1 MQKKRREG
9 AALRSP
15 AAWIRFLAII
25 ALGTAA
31 DLLSK
36 AWAEG
41 AVNPASP
48 TRWSAERLL
57 DFQRYFP
64 GLEFIWQKNPG
75 MVFGMG
81 QGRITFLIIFTLG
94 AIGLLTWL
102 FADSRKRQY
111 WLQSFLAMIL
121 AGALGN
127 LYDRLKY
134 EHVRDSLRFTIR
146 ADWPFWSGDTGY
158 FWPYVFNVADIFISI
173 GVVGLFVVWIGAM
186 IHQRRRQTAE
196 KAESK

>member
-25 ALGTAA
+25 VAGTAA

-36 AWAEG
+36 AWAQG
-41 AVNPASP
+41 AVSPNSP
-48 TRWSAERLL
+48 TRWSAKRLL
-57 DFQRYFP
+57 DFQSWLP
-64 GLEFIWQKNPG
+64 GIEFIWQPNPG
-75 MVFGMG
+75 AVFGMG
-81 QGRITFLIIFTLG
+81 QGRTVFLIVFTIG
-94 AIGLLTWL
+94 ALALLTWL
-102 FADSRKRQY
+102 FVDSRKRQY

-134 EHVRDSLRFTIR
+134 EHVRDFLRFTIR

-158 FWPYVFNVADIFISI
+158 FWPYVFNVADVFISI
-173 GVVGLFVVWIGAM
+173 GVVGLFVVWIAAM
-186 IHQRRRQTAE
+186 IRHRRHQTAE
-196 KAESK
+196 KARSK